1 MRLPRVLRGG
11 PFVVGSALVLL
22 VLLAMMIAPSVF
34 TRRDPN
40 AIEFLSRL
48 RPPSLAHPFG
58 TDENGRDLWARVV
71 YGARPTLAAAVSLIV
86 VAAALGSVVG
96 LLIGAAGRP
105 PTNGSCV

>member
-58 TDENGRDLWARVV
+58 PRRVELHGNAESCGALALDDSALRD
-71 YGARPTLAAAVSLIV
+71 
-86 VAAALGSVVG
+86 VA
-96 LLIGAAGRP
+96 IGDDDFLVKVDHAAGTGYPRLP
-105 PTNGSCV
+105 